1 MAITLKLFSSL
12 MEYLPSGSEGNTV
25 IVRVQGSL
33 SCNQL
38 IDRYGIPRDVVQ
50 VTMVNG
56 QYLSPELRDQP
67 LSDGDTVSVWPSI
80 QGG

>member
-12 MEYLPSGSEGNTV
+12 MEYLPSGSEGNAV

-56 QYLSPELRDQP
+56 QFLSPEHRDRP
-67 LSDGDTVSVWPSI
+67 LSDGDTVSVWPAI